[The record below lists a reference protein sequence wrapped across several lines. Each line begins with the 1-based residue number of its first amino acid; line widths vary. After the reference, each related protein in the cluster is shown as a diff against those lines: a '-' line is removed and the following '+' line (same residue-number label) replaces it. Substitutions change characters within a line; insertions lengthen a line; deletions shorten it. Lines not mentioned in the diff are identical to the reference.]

1 MLRVCVYTVFV
12 SPCCFLVY
20 SFMMWETF
28 NESRPPLGLTGLFTA
43 WAHPEF
49 LSQRTV
55 SVAACVY
62 GIELVEMYVNVAVVS
77 LHIWHEWWSLFKMY
91 VNVVLVSCLYL
102 AMSYRV
108 ALYKNALLLLLFME
122 FLQVEEHTT
131 SRNDL

>member
-62 GIELVEMYVNVAVVS
+62 GIELVEMYVNV
-77 LHIWHEWWSLFKMY
+77 
-91 VNVVLVSCLYL
+91 VLVSCLYL

-108 ALYKNALLLLLFME
+108 ALYKNALLLLLLFME

-131 SRNDL
+131 SRNYL

>member
-1 MLRVCVYTVFV
+1 M
-12 SPCCFLVY
+12 
-20 SFMMWETF
+20 
-28 NESRPPLGLTGLFTA
+28 
-43 WAHPEF
+43 
-49 LSQRTV
+49 

-62 GIELVEMYVNVAVVS
+62 GIEFVEMYVNVAVVS

-108 ALYKNALLLLLFME
+108 ALYKNALLLLLLLLFME